1 MAGFTGQ
8 NIIKEE
14 ALVSEH
20 EQRLRQLSSFSEM
33 GKALTS
39 TLDLKEVLNIVM
51 EKISEM
57 LQPKNW
63 SLLLID
69 DETNELYFEILV
81 GEGTEKLK
89 ELRLKIGE
97 GIAGWVA
104 REGVP
109 LLVPD
114 VNKDP
119 RFSKKGDESTKF
131 TTESIICVPLKSKG
145 KCLGVIELINKL
157 TGEEGFK
164 EEDLLLL
171 TTLADYTAIAIENA
185 KYFQQIQELT
195 VIDDLTKLNNQ
206 KIFIQ
211 IPGL

>member
-20 EQRLRQLSSFSEM
+20 DRRIRQLSSFSEL

-63 SLLLID
+63 SLLLRD

-89 ELRLKIGE
+89 DLRLKIGE

-104 REGVP
+104 REGIP

-119 RFSKKGDESTKF
+119 R
-131 TTESIICVPLKSKG
+131 
-145 KCLGVIELINKL
+145 
-157 TGEEGFK
+157 
-164 EEDLLLL
+164 
-171 TTLADYTAIAIENA
+171 
-185 KYFQQIQELT
+185 
-195 VIDDLTKLNNQ
+195 
-206 KIFIQ
+206 
-211 IPGL
+211 

>member
-1 MAGFTGQ
+1 MAAFTGQ

-14 ALVSEH
+14 VCVSEH
-20 EQRLRQLSSFSEM
+20 EQRLSQLSSFSEM

-39 TLDLKEVLNIVM
+39 TLDLKEGLNIVM

-81 GEGTEKLK
+81 GEGIEKLK

-114 VNKDP
+114 GNQDP
-119 RFSKKGDESTKF
+119 RFSKKAKRYKTTIAMIFFDLDKFKEVNDRHGHINGSKLLAEVANIIRQGLRKVNIACRYGGDEF
-131 TTESIICVPLKSKG
+131 
-145 KCLGVIELINKL
+145 VIVMPQ
-157 TGEEGFK
+157 
-164 EEDLLLL
+164 
-171 TTLADYTAIAIENA
+171 TA
-185 KYFQQIQELT
+185 KQQAYQFAEKMRKTISE
-195 VIDDLTKLNNQ
+195 
-206 KIFIQ
+206 
-211 IPGL
+211 

>member
-14 ALVSEH
+14 VCVSEH
-20 EQRLRQLSSFSEM
+20 DQRLRQLSSFSEM

-104 REGVP
+104 REGVS

-114 VNKDP
+114 VNNDP
-119 RFSKKGDESTKF
+119 RFTKKVDDASRFATK
-131 TTESIICVPLKSKG
+131 SVICVPIISKG
-145 KCLGVIELINKL
+145 RVLGVIELINRA
-157 TGEEGFK
+157 EEGSFK
-164 EEDLLLL
+164 
-171 TTLADYTAIAIENA
+171 
-185 KYFQQIQELT
+185 
-195 VIDDLTKLNNQ
+195 
-206 KIFIQ
+206 
-211 IPGL
+211 

>member
-1 MAGFTGQ
+1 MAAFTGQ

-14 ALVSEH
+14 GCVSEH
-20 EQRLRQLSSFSEM
+20 DQRLSQLSSFSEM

-145 KCLGVIELINKL
+145 
-157 TGEEGFK
+157 
-164 EEDLLLL
+164 
-171 TTLADYTAIAIENA
+171 NA
-185 KYFQQIQELT
+185 WVL
-195 VIDDLTKLNNQ
+195 
-206 KIFIQ
+206 
-211 IPGL
+211 

>member
-20 EQRLRQLSSFSEM
+20 EQRLRQLSSFSERA
-33 GKALTS
+33 KALTS

-69 DETNELYFEILV
+69 DGTNELYFEILV

-89 ELRLKIGE
+89 ELKLKIGE

-104 REGVP
+104 SEGVS

-119 RFSKKGDESTKF
+119 RFSKKGDESTK
-131 TTESIICVPLKSKG
+131 L
-145 KCLGVIELINKL
+145 
-157 TGEEGFK
+157 
-164 EEDLLLL
+164 
-171 TTLADYTAIAIENA
+171 
-185 KYFQQIQELT
+185 
-195 VIDDLTKLNNQ
+195 
-206 KIFIQ
+206 
-211 IPGL
+211 

>member
-14 ALVSEH
+14 ALVSDQ

-69 DETNELYFEILV
+69 DEQNELYFEILV

-89 ELRLKIGE
+89 ELKLKIGE

-119 RFSKKGDESTKF
+119 RFSKKGDESIKF
-131 TTESIICVPLKSKG
+131 TTESIICVPLTGKG
-145 KCLGVIELINKL
+145 QWLGVIELINNL
-157 TGEEGFK
+157 TG
-164 EEDLLLL
+164 
-171 TTLADYTAIAIENA
+171 
-185 KYFQQIQELT
+185 
-195 VIDDLTKLNNQ
+195 
-206 KIFIQ
+206 
-211 IPGL
+211 